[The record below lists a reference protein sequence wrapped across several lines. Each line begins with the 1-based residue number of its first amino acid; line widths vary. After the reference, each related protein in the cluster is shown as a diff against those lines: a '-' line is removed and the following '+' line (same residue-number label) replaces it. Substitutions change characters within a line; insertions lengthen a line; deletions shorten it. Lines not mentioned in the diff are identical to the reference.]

1 MVISIEFRDGRV
13 KEFNTQSLT
22 ASDPWRCGLEGAKA
36 IVTEF
41 DLRCDLLDF
50 GYDGKAGDGAPSEGL
65 RLDVYY
71 DTLGEKD
78 HASAVVDELRT
89 RSALAN
95 HWLAGSITLASP
107 QEMEAASIVTCESC
121 GHAEVVAWRQGP
133 GNWLISGG
141 RFRSM
146 ARTCYTDAN
155 TTSTNSQAVNIAN
168 YLSKASPDLAEEEVA
183 RAMGFPYEAYVD
195 VLAAEAAAR
204 LDAYPTEGDAGERDA
219 GAEEFDPEANI
230 PSEEIDLDQEFEEED

>member
-1 MVISIEFRDGRV
+1 MIISIEFRDGRV

-22 ASDPWRCGLEGAKA
+22 AADPWKCGLEGARA

-50 GYDGKAGDGAPSEGL
+50 GSGGGEEGL
-65 RLDVYY
+65 RLDIYY

-78 HASAVVDELRT
+78 HASALLDDVAAQ
-89 RSALAN
+89 SALAN
-95 HWLAGSITLASP
+95 HWLAGSVNLASP
-107 QEMEAASIVTCESC
+107 EEMRRASIVTCESA
-121 GHAEVVAWRQGP
+121 GRAEVVAWRQGT

-141 RFRSM
+141 RFRAM

-155 TTSTNSQAVNIAN
+155 TTSTNSQAVMIAN
-168 YLSKASPDLAEEEVA
+168 YLAKASPGLDEADIA

-195 VLAAEAAAR
+195 VLTSEAAAR
-204 LDAYPTEGDAGERDA
+204 LDEDAPLSEDAGMASGGDAGPYA
-219 GAEEFDPEANI
+219 DPEANI
-230 PSEEIDLDQEFEEED
+230 PSEDIDLEQDFEDED